1 MTLPRQNETRESNQ
15 RRHTSTNTVTSCP
28 YGLVAER
35 EPFNIFL
42 GGVSARCSAPL
53 NPTPIVASNE
63 LHLTSCPDQ
72 SDVVRRSSFSILL
85 GGSAASCDVKGPYSM
100 KEEGRTHRYL
110 HPPTFTSYLTS
121 CPDGLVMERGKFNT
135 LFGGVSSKCSTP
147 RSPTPIVASSE
158 LHLTSCP
165 DQSDVVRRS
174 SFSVLLGGSAAS
186 CDVKGPYSMEEESRT
201 HRYLDPPTFTSHL
214 TSCPDGLVMERGQ
227 FNILFGGAPAKC
239 VEPSPPRTL
248 SIMTSPELLT
258 CYPEN
263 YRARARASFSPL
275 RKEVQ
280 QCVEAEVIADEDEEL
295 ARAEPAME
303 EIMKMNEEEEISQ
316 LEKIADILK
325 AEEARLAKIE
335 AFMEVEE
342 ARFNEL
348 FQVNGSSF
356 LALQDNNLHSSSLH
370 RNNLK
375 YSSMSDFN
383 NKEFA
388 QLLYVSVILGVV
400 AALKRFLQRRRR
412 RGGRERSDSFSQ
424 LTHTVGHKIL
434 FRRGRTATSM
444 SSSASLSSSSELD
457 AEFSDDRAHD
467 VVESSGN
474 QFEKNH
480 CSSSYCDLS
489 PPPLV
494 AATPI
499 TEIQTTSR
507 SDDNFFFDASPAS
520 SSTQPSF
527 ESKIIKETPPPAPL
541 PPPEEH
547 TNTKRRTKTK
557 RGKIGVKEYTFND
570 GYVCDYNGYEGKI
583 PQSPSL
589 REMVRR

>member
-53 NPTPIVASNE
+53 TPTPIVASN
-63 LHLTSCPDQ
+63 
-72 SDVVRRSSFSILL
+72 
-85 GGSAASCDVKGPYSM
+85 
-100 KEEGRTHRYL
+100 
-110 HPPTFTSYLTS
+110 
-121 CPDGLVMERGKFNT
+121 
-135 LFGGVSSKCSTP
+135 
-147 RSPTPIVASSE
+147 E

-186 CDVKGPYSMEEESRT
+186 CDVKGPYSMEEEGRT
-201 HRYLDPPTFTSHL
+201 HRYLHPPTFTSHL
-214 TSCPDGLVMERGQ
+214 TSCPDGLVMERGK

-263 YRARARASFSPL
+263 YRARARASFSSL

-280 QCVEAEVIADEDEEL
+280 QCVEADVIADEDEEL

-303 EIMKMNEEEEISQ
+303 EIMKMNEEEEEISQ